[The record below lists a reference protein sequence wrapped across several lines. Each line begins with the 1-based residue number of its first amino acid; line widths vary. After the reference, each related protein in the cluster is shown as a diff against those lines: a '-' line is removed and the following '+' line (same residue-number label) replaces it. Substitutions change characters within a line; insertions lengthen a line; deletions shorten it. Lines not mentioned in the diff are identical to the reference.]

1 MTSPMGNIAY
11 LPMQK
16 IFVGAAVSIFFKK
29 NNIFEIGKFENDLLR
44 LCMQII
50 FRTTYVF
57 LITNLLIL
65 DVLMLQ
71 DFLNACWNTWMLYWS
86 IYLTKYYYTTKFNN
100 IKYLTNIYVNTV
112 YQWSWSEDQDH
123 DLKITFWS
131 DLRSLFSIY
140 LDHDLDLIL
149 DHFFWWSWSK
159 IKITFPDHFLT
170 GFRGKLDIFLKNCFH
185 F

>member
-1 MTSPMGNIAY
+1 MHANHF
-11 LPMQK
+11 Q
-16 IFVGAAVSIFFKK
+16 
-29 NNIFEIGKFENDLLR
+29 NNI
-44 LCMQII
+44 C
-50 FRTTYVF
+50 F
-57 LITNLLIL
+57 LTTNLLIL

-149 DHFFWWSWSK
+149 DHFFGDLDLKSRSLF
-159 IKITFPDHFLT
+159 KITFLQFLEGNYT
-170 GFRGKLDIFLKNCFH
+170 FSQKNIYFFIFYFFQISLL
-185 F
+185 